1 MVRKHGTKTPLV
13 DSSPDKKEEKDTRAK
28 FITFL
33 ASSDLFPCTHQ
44 GWRLSHDGH
53 PPGLRVTSNF
63 LPDETDTPRLKPLFP
78 PFTAFDT
85 PDLKTL
91 PLYNQHSITKIFNTA
106 KLEEK
111 FSTRQKLE
119 EMVQQTP
126 FARQRNS
133 KYVFSLKI
141 YICNITLSIHASS
154 YLF

>member
-1 MVRKHGTKTPLV
+1 MTAVMVRKHGTKTPLV
-13 DSSPDKKEEKDTRAK
+13 DSSPDKKEEKDTWAK

-44 GWRLSHDGH
+44 ATTDWRLSHDGH

-63 LPDETDTPRLKPLFP
+63 LPDKRHSCLKPLFP
-78 PFTAFDT
+78 PFTASIPLT
-85 PDLKTL
+85 LKLSPSTTNIL
-91 PLYNQHSITKIFNTA
+91 LR
-106 KLEEK
+106 K
-111 FSTRQKLE
+111 FSTRRKLE

-141 YICNITLSIHASS
+141 CICGAPGWRGG
-154 YLF
+154 